1 VGLLE
6 VRDLTKR
13 FAGLVAVNGCTFSVE
28 EGKITALIGP
38 NGAGKSTTFD
48 LICGLQRPDRGSV
61 ILDGKNITGHRPHR
75 VTRRGVGRTFQ
86 LTRDLTEMNV
96 LENLIVQS
104 PLRGPLDLLKRSV
117 LKGEEE
123 RAMELL
129 RFVGI
134 EHLSQEKA
142 KKLSFGQKK
151 LMELA
156 AVLMVEPRLIM
167 LDEPAGGVNP
177 ALLDDITARIEQLNA
192 DGKTFLIVEHNMDF
206 VMQLSHSVIV
216 MAHGEILVQD
226 TADAVRMDETV
237 LDAYLGT
244 A

>member
-1 VGLLE
+1 MSLLQ
-6 VRDLTKR
+6 VRDLTKS
-13 FAGLVAVNGCTFSVE
+13 FAGLVAVNRCAFSVE
-28 EGKITALIGP
+28 EGRITALIGP

-48 LICGLQRPDRGSV
+48 LISGLRRPDRGAV
-61 ILDGKNITGHRPHR
+61 IFDGQDITGARPHR
-75 VTRRGVGRTFQ
+75 ITKRGIGRTFQ
-86 LTRDLTEMNV
+86 LTRDLSEMTV

-104 PLRGPLDLLKRSV
+104 PVRGLLDLLKRSV
-117 LKGEEE
+117 LQDEED

-129 RFVGI
+129 EFVGI

-156 AVLMVEPRLIM
+156 AVLMVEPKLIM

-177 ALLDDITARIEQLNA
+177 ALLDHIAARIEQLNA
-192 DGKTFLIVEHNMDF
+192 NGKAFFIVEHNMDL
-206 VMQLSHSVIV
+206 VMRLSHSVIV

-226 TADAVRMDETV
+226 TPNAVQMDETV

>member
-1 VGLLE
+1 MSLLQ
-6 VRDLTKR
+6 VRDLTKS
-13 FAGLVAVNGCTFSVE
+13 FAGLVAVNRCTFSVE
-28 EGKITALIGP
+28 EGRITALIGP

-48 LICGLQRPDRGSV
+48 LISGLRRPDRGAV
-61 ILDGKNITGHRPHR
+61 IFDGKDITGVRPHR
-75 VTRRGVGRTFQ
+75 ITKRGIGRTFQ
-86 LTRDLTEMNV
+86 LTRDLSEMTV

-104 PLRGPLDLLKRSV
+104 PVRRPLDLLKRSL
-117 LKGEEE
+117 LKDEED

-129 RFVGI
+129 QFVGI

-156 AVLMVEPRLIM
+156 AVLMVEPELIM

-177 ALLDDITARIEQLNA
+177 ALLDHIAARIEQLNA
-192 DGKTFLIVEHNMDF
+192 NGKTFFIVEHNMEL
-206 VMQLSHSVIV
+206 VMRLSHSVIV

-226 TADAVRMDETV
+226 TPNAVQMDETV
-237 LDAYLGT
+237 LDAYLGI

>member
-6 VRDLTKR
+6 VRDLTKG
-13 FAGLVAVNGCTFSVE
+13 FGGLVAVNGCTFSVD
-28 EGKITALIGP
+28 EGKVTALIGP

-61 ILDGKNITGHRPHR
+61 VLDGQNITGHRPHR
-75 VTRRGVGRTFQ
+75 ITKRGVGRTFQ
-86 LTRDLTEMNV
+86 LTRDLTEMTV

-117 LKGEEE
+117 LKNEEE
-123 RAMELL
+123 RAMDILQ
-129 RFVGI
+129 FVGI

-177 ALLDDITARIEQLNA
+177 ALLDHITARIGQLNA
-192 DGKTFLIVEHNMDF
+192 DGKTFFIVEHNMDF

-216 MAHGEILVQD
+216 MAHGEILLQD
-226 TADAVRMDETV
+226 TADAVQMDETV

>member
-6 VRDLTKR
+6 VRGLTKR
-13 FAGLVAVNGCTFSVE
+13 FAGLVAVNECTFSVD
-28 EGKITALIGP
+28 EGKVTALIGP
-38 NGAGKSTTFD
+38 NGAGKTTTFD
-48 LICGLQRPDRGSV
+48 LISGLQRPDRGV
-61 ILDGKNITGHRPHR
+61 VLLDGQDITGQRPHR
-75 VTRRGVGRTFQ
+75 ITKRGVGRTFQ
-86 LTRDLTEMNV
+86 LTRDLMEMSV

-117 LKGEEE
+117 VRDEEE

-129 RFVGI
+129 GFVGI

-156 AVLMVEPRLIM
+156 AVLMVEPRLVM

-177 ALLDDITARIEQLNA
+177 ALLDHITARIQELNA
-192 DGKTFLIVEHNMDF
+192 GGTTFFIVEHNMDF
-206 VMQLSHSVIV
+206 VMPLSHSVIV

-226 TADAVRMDETV
+226 TADAVRLDETV

>member
-1 VGLLE
+1 MGLLE
-6 VRDLTKR
+6 VRGLTKR
-13 FAGLVAVNGCTFSVE
+13 FAGLVAVNECTFSVD
-28 EGKITALIGP
+28 EGKVTALIGP
-38 NGAGKSTTFD
+38 NGAGKTTTFD
-48 LICGLQRPDRGSV
+48 LISGLQRPDRGV
-61 ILDGKNITGHRPHR
+61 VLLDGQDITGQRPHR
-75 VTRRGVGRTFQ
+75 ITKRGVGRTFQ
-86 LTRDLTEMNV
+86 LTRDLMEMSV

-117 LKGEEE
+117 VRDEEE

-129 RFVGI
+129 GFVGI

-156 AVLMVEPRLIM
+156 AVLMVEPRLVM

-177 ALLDDITARIEQLNA
+177 ALLDHITARIQELNA
-192 DGKTFLIVEHNMDF
+192 GGTTFFIVEHNMDF
-206 VMQLSHSVIV
+206 VMPLSHSVIV

-226 TADAVRMDETV
+226 TADAVRLDETV

>member
-1 VGLLE
+1 MSLLQ
-6 VRDLTKR
+6 VRNLTKT
-13 FAGLVAVNGCTFSVE
+13 FAGLVAVNQCTFSVE
-28 EGKITALIGP
+28 QGKITALIGP

-48 LICGLQRPDRGSV
+48 LISGLRRPDRGAV
-61 ILDGKNITGHRPHR
+61 IFDGQDITGVRPHR
-75 VTRRGVGRTFQ
+75 ITKRGIGRTFQ
-86 LTRDLTEMNV
+86 LTRDLSEMTV

-104 PLRGPLDLLKRSV
+104 PVRGSLDLLKRSV
-117 LKGEEE
+117 LKDERD

-129 RFVGI
+129 QFVGI
-134 EHLSQEKA
+134 ERLSQERA

-156 AVLMVEPRLIM
+156 AVLMVEPKLIL

-177 ALLDDITARIEQLNA
+177 ALLDHIAARIEQLNA
-192 DGKTFLIVEHNMDF
+192 KGKTFFIVEHNMDL

-216 MAHGEILVQD
+216 MAHGDILVQD
-226 TADAVRMDETV
+226 TPNAVQMDETV

>member
-6 VRDLTKR
+6 VRGLTKR
-13 FAGLVAVNGCTFSVE
+13 FAGLVAVNECTFSVD
-28 EGKITALIGP
+28 EGKVTALIGP
-38 NGAGKSTTFD
+38 NGAGKTTTFD
-48 LICGLQRPDRGSV
+48 LISGLQRPDRGV
-61 ILDGKNITGHRPHR
+61 VLLDGQDITGQRPHR
-75 VTRRGVGRTFQ
+75 ITKRGVGRTFQ
-86 LTRDLTEMNV
+86 LTRDLMEMSV

-117 LKGEEE
+117 VRDEEE

-129 RFVGI
+129 GFVGI

-156 AVLMVEPRLIM
+156 AVLMVEPRLVM

-177 ALLDDITARIEQLNA
+177 ALLDHITARIQELNA
-192 DGKTFLIVEHNMDF
+192 GGTTFFIVEHNMDF
-206 VMQLSHSVIV
+206 VMRLSHSVIV

-226 TADAVRMDETV
+226 TADAVRLDETV